1 MNTQSMT
8 VAPIYGFREE
18 GCRCQSCFVDNLQM
32 QVLENKFVDYK
43 YTLYIPYV
51 NKTISANELFNI
63 FENLGK
69 VQRLEVVP
77 KLKLETG
84 AEYNIVFVYFTEW
97 FNTEL
102 NTEIVETLGSADAQF
117 QLFYTSVSNTEKYLN
132 LKYNISPLAKIPLP
146 KHYDLMLCVNK
157 NISFEYLNQVITALD
172 IGQVNSIFVNTKDT
186 HTNIDNYLWKGINP
200 SIWVDCFDTPDKL
213 HHNVQISFS
222 WWFHTEQAFLFQ
234 ENLLKNGSIQIPV
247 DLHTIFTF
255 YLFRALVP
263 DQNPY
268 IYYP

>member
-1 MNTQSMT
+1 MNTFS
-8 VAPIYGFREE
+8 ANLHKE
-18 GCRCQSCFVDNLQM
+18 GCNCQSCIVDNLQTQIM
-32 QVLENKFVDYK
+32 ENKFVDYA

-51 NKTISANELFNI
+51 SNKITSNEMFQLMA
-63 FENLGK
+63 NLGK

-84 AEYNIVFVYFTEW
+84 VEYYIAFVYFTEW
-97 FNTEL
+97 FNTDL
-102 NTEIVETLGSADAQF
+102 NTEIVQSLQNEDAKF
-117 QLFYTSVSNTEKYLN
+117 QLFYNDGANEKYLN

-146 KHYDLMLCVNK
+146 KHFDLMLCVNK
-157 NISFEYLNQVITALD
+157 NINFEYLNQIITGLD
-172 IGQVNSIFVNTKDT
+172 IGQVNNIFVNTNDT
-186 HTNIDNYLWKGINP
+186 HTNIADNYLWKGTNK
-200 SIWVDCFDTPDKL
+200 SIWYDCMDTPDKL

-234 ENLLKNGSIQIPV
+234 ETLLKNGFIEIPV
-247 DLHTIFTF
+247 DLHTTFTF
-255 YLFRALVP
+255 YLFRAFMP